1 VFSGLLLI
9 KTTRRMKALLPLVL
23 ISFLFA
29 CDQQGEEITAREKSY
44 FLHRAGYDPV
54 SGTVTFSEMEPG
66 KIKVEIELKNTDARY
81 QFPAHLHFGSIREVG
96 ELAFQLNDV
105 DGATGRS
112 VTILDR
118 VTLSSG
124 EVVTYDLLNDLNG
137 SVKIHMSSGL
147 FAHVV
152 LAYGNVG
159 GNENYMADGIAICT
173 GH

>member
-1 VFSGLLLI
+1 MKILFPLLF
-9 KTTRRMKALLPLVL
+9 

-29 CDQQGEEITAREKSY
+29 CDQQAEEITTREKSY

-54 SGTVTFSEMEPG
+54 SGKVTFSEMEPG
-66 KIKVEIELKNTDARY
+66 KIKVEINLDNTDERY

-96 ELAFQLNDV
+96 ELALRLNDV
-105 DGATGRS
+105 DGGTGKS

-118 VTLSSG
+118 VALSSG
-124 EVVTYDLLNDLNG
+124 EVVTYDMLNEING

-159 GNENYMADGIAICT
+159 GNENYMVDGVAVCT